1 MSHQKKVLVV
11 LTVFAATTLALFM
24 GPTKMI
30 DRLLGF
36 LRGSTSTWEHRMSQ
50 AQSSNPL
57 KDLAQVAIEVVKLL
71 PDGSKIV
78 AADFA
83 QTFGVDTLQLL
94 QWLQVSEIR
103 RSGNRVTAE
112 RTHQSTQ
119 SIYNVQLI
127 LDKTVAFDVVQ
138 GTMSVELKDVEGVQV
153 DPGKG
158 LGVLDLKEASV
169 SKDSNGV
176 SVIAVKLE
184 IASFLPYLPITVRL
198 APDGQLL
205 PD

>member
-1 MSHQKKVLVV
+1 
-11 LTVFAATTLALFM
+11 
-24 GPTKMI
+24 
-30 DRLLGF
+30 
-36 LRGSTSTWEHRMSQ
+36 MSQ
-50 AQSSNPL
+50 TQSSNPL
-57 KDLAQVAIEVVKLL
+57 KDLAEVALEVVKLL

-119 SIYNVQLI
+119 SIYNVLLI

-138 GTMSVELKDVEGVQV
+138 GTMSVELKNVQGVQV

-158 LGVLDLKEASV
+158 FGVLDLKEASV
-169 SKDSNGV
+169 SKDANGV